1 MHYDDDALL
10 ITVVIT
16 GVLLVIILFLAIT
29 VNSCT
34 SITFKNGTVAD
45 KYREQYGAPHLVIE
59 KDGDYGDINVT
70 EEDYLKYDIGE
81 VYAQE

>member
-16 GVLLVIILFLAIT
+16 GVLLVIILFLVIT
-29 VNSCT
+29 VNGCT
-34 SITFKNGTVAD
+34 SITFKNGTVAV
-45 KYREQYGAPHLVIE
+45 KYRGRYGTPHLVIE
-59 KDGDYGDINVT
+59 KDGDYGDVKVT
-70 EEDYLKYDIGE
+70 EEDYFEYDIGE

>member
-16 GVLLVIILFLAIT
+16 GVLLVIILFLVIT
-29 VNSCT
+29 VNGCT

-45 KYREQYGAPHLVIE
+45 KCRGRYGTPHLVIE
-59 KDGDYGDINVT
+59 KDGDYGDVKVT
-70 EEDYLKYDIGE
+70 EEDYFEYDIGE